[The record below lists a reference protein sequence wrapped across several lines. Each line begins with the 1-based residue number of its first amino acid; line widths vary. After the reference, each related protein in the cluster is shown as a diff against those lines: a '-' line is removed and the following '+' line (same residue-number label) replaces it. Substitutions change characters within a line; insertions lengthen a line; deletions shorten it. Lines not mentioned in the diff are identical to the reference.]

1 MKHHFH
7 FLFAAAL
14 LLGSLILFNNQ
25 KSECLSQLNEN
36 PQIEHMELLAE
47 IPSRNAT
54 ESRVQS
60 DRYIWEIVYKFIS
73 RQFRHPESLDYKE
86 HQVCMKRQMQIHL
99 ELKPLIA
106 KLSGPYLLHRPS
118 YDDPPVS

>member
-25 KSECLSQLNEN
+25 KSECLSELKEN

-47 IPSRNAT
+47 SL
-54 ESRVQS
+54 VQS
-60 DRYIWEIVYKFIS
+60 DRPVTGIVYKIS
-73 RQFRHPESLDYKE
+73 SRKLRQSKSPDLKVL
-86 HQVCMKRQMQIHL
+86 QVCMKRQMQIHL
-99 ELKPLIA
+99 ELKPVIA

-118 YDDPPVS
+118 YDEPPVS